1 MATSLLSTKGQVV
14 IPHAIRQ
21 RHHWRPG
28 QKLAIEEI
36 ADGVVLRAQPVR
48 PDLRRLVGIVGY
60 RGPAK
65 SLAEMATA
73 IAQGA
78 GRHDCN

>member
-1 MATSLLSTKGQVV
+1 MTTSLLSTKGQVV
-14 IPHAIRQ
+14 IPNAIRK

-36 ADGVVLRAQPVR
+36 DDGVILRAQPVR
-48 PDLRRLVGIVGY
+48 PDLRRLVGIAGY

-65 SLAEMATA
+65 SLAEMEAA
-73 IAQGA
+73 IAKGA
-78 GRHDCN
+78 KRHDRD